1 MRTQVYHRVVT
12 DPISRSDMTF
22 EAWIVTNTAGDVAAE
37 FSTRNGPGG
46 GPHIFRGLALC
57 QHLAWVQLD
66 MWRAITRAIEAAGG
80 SLRVDEPDPQLSL
93 DDTPLTAGHEPTIKI
108 GATH

>member
-46 GPHIFRGLALC
+46 GPHILRGLDLC

-66 MWRAITRAIEAAGG
+66 MWRAITRAAAGRA
-80 SLRVDEPDPQLSL
+80 LAAPEPDPQLSL
-93 DDTPLTAGHEPTIKI
+93 DDAPLTPGHEPTIKI
-108 GATH
+108 GASL